1 MCGCGFGNKAGELR
15 VVVVVVVVV
24 VVDVDVD
31 VDDVRSEKPVHKKKK
46 GADGCAFTKFRG

>member
-15 VVVVVVVVV
+15 VV